1 MRIVREED
9 DEHAS
14 RKASMKG
21 SMSEPMQSEPS
32 RTRCGHSFAR
42 TRHTSG
48 TKAYSGFARTEY
60 AKKNS
65 SMTQSRRS

>member
-1 MRIVREED
+1 MCILREEVD
-9 DEHAS
+9 GDAS
-14 RKASMKG
+14 RQASIKE
-21 SMSEPMQSEPS
+21 SMPESMQFEPS

-65 SMTQSRRS
+65 SVTQSIRS